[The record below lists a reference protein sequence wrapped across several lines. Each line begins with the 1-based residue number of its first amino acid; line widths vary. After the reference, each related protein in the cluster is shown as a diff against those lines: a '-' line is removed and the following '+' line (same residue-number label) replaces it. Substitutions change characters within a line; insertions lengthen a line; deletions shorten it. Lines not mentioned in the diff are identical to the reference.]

1 MVKASRYTTLA
12 ATALLLAAAC
22 TQQEPGSTYRDDP
35 DAVRISAQVGN
46 GEGSPA
52 TRSNPVGVLGKE
64 ESFKTGDRVC
74 VTADGQPAVV
84 YAYDGSSWTPQEDKF
99 LKWNTPTMNFTAW
112 YPAAEGVNADN
123 FTVPADQ
130 SNEAKIAAADYMTCS
145 QQITRDGDN
154 PVSLSF
160 QRRMARIMVHPIFN
174 NQFNSV
180 DYTVSEITVCGNT
193 KGYSG
198 GTVASGTVEVAAYRH
213 TDGHFY
219 ALLSPTSASSA
230 TFIKVKVVKN
240 GGTEEYPLE
249 AKGII
254 ATEAGKSYIVNLS
267 VGKEVASVS
276 EVTVSPWTSG
286 EPISGGEADE
296 IPYVTFSAASEQKFS
311 MNFNYFTLGD
321 GEYFEYSV
329 GNGSWI
335 QFTKTVT
342 DIPFG
347 GTLGNLRLRGK
358 SSKGT
363 ASDTYA
369 YSMISFSNVDAVKCT
384 GDIRTLIDYT
394 AYSTDNIGTAK
405 FCYLFKGCTQLTS
418 APELPATSLSEYCY
432 SSMFSGCTALTTA
445 PELPATTLAQ
455 NCYYAMFYK
464 CTKLETTPELKATDL
479 VSCCYQYMFSGCTA
493 LKTAPELK
501 ATKLKMSCYDN
512 MFSDCTALSSV
523 KMLATTNF
531 DDAIGCLNN
540 WLKDAGTDASSRTLT
555 VASDNVYTTMV
566 SKGYV
571 PELWK
576 KAEIKASDG
585 STIGAEAEGNI
596 PYVTFSAASEQA
608 FTMNFNDFYLEEGE
622 YFEYSVGGSKWVR
635 FTNTVTNIAFG
646 GENNDIRLRG
656 KSSKGTASNN
666 TTYCSKISFS
676 ENTDEPVNCTGD
688 IRTLIDYTAYSTAN
702 TGTAKFCFLFN
713 GCKQLTSAPE
723 LPATTLATFCYEHMF
738 SGCTAL
744 TSAPELPATILANYC
759 YQYMFN
765 GCTSL
770 EIAPAL
776 KATSLVTYCYKSML
790 YDCTK
795 LSSVT
800 MLATDVSGNKCLDNW
815 LTDAGTGVTSR
826 TLTLAS
832 ETVYTAITDNNW
844 LPDNWKKDVEGGA
857 TVKFQDSSSTE

>member
-1 MVKASRYTTLA
+1 MVKESRYTTLA
-12 ATALLLAAAC
+12 LAALLLAGSC
-22 TQQEPGSTYRDDP
+22 TKADIGPSYLSDP
-35 DAVRISAQVGN
+35 DAVRISAQLGDGAAN
-46 GEGSPA
+46 GIFA
-52 TRSNPVGVLGKE
+52 TRSNPVGEGNAQTAFN
-64 ESFKTGDRVC
+64 SGDRVC
-74 VTADGQPAVV
+74 VTADNQPDVV
-84 YAYDGSSWTPQEDKF
+84 YSYDGTNWTPESGKF
-99 LKWNTPTMNFTAW
+99 LKWLTPEMTFSAY
-112 YPAAEGVNADN
+112 YPVAEGVDMQN
-123 FTVPADQ
+123 FAVPSDQ
-130 SNEAKIAAADYMTCS
+130 SDESKIAAADYATCS
-145 QQITRDGDN
+145 EQIARDGNN
-154 PVSLSF
+154 PVRLAF
-160 QRRMARIMVHPIFN
+160 QRKMARIVVVPTFK
-174 NQFNSV
+174 NQFDAAEYSISQV
-180 DYTVSEITVCGNT
+180 TVCGNT
-193 KGYSG
+193 TGYSG
-198 GTVASGTVEVAAYRH
+198 GSVATGTVEVTAFKQG
-213 TDGHFY
+213 DNSNQGVQFY
-219 ALLSPTSASSA
+219 ALLSPTTASDE
-230 TFIKVKVVKN
+230 TFIKVTVRKN
-240 GGTEEYPLE
+240 DNSEVELE

-254 ATEAGKSYIVNLS
+254 ATEAGKSYIVNLT
-267 VGKEVASVS
+267 VGKNMASV
-276 EVTVSPWTSG
+276 ERVTVSDWVASG
-286 EPISGGEADE
+286 EITGSEADQ
-296 IPYVTFSAASEQKFS
+296 IPYLTFSAANEQKFS

-464 CTKLETTPELKATDL
+464 CTKLETAPELKATDL

-555 VASDNVYTTMV
+555 
-566 SKGYV
+566 
-571 PELWK
+571 
-576 KAEIKASDG
+576 
-585 STIGAEAEGNI
+585 
-596 PYVTFSAASEQA
+596 
-608 FTMNFNDFYLEEGE
+608 
-622 YFEYSVGGSKWVR
+622 
-635 FTNTVTNIAFG
+635 
-646 GENNDIRLRG
+646 
-656 KSSKGTASNN
+656 
-666 TTYCSKISFS
+666 
-676 ENTDEPVNCTGD
+676 
-688 IRTLIDYTAYSTAN
+688 
-702 TGTAKFCFLFN
+702 
-713 GCKQLTSAPE
+713 
-723 LPATTLATFCYEHMF
+723 
-738 SGCTAL
+738 
-744 TSAPELPATILANYC
+744 
-759 YQYMFN
+759 
-765 GCTSL
+765 
-770 EIAPAL
+770 
-776 KATSLVTYCYKSML
+776 
-790 YDCTK
+790 
-795 LSSVT
+795 
-800 MLATDVSGNKCLDNW
+800 
-815 LTDAGTGVTSR
+815 
-826 TLTLAS
+826 LAS

-844 LPDNWKKDVEGGA
+844 LPDRWKKDVEGGA